1 MMIFLNFLLCFLI
14 AKDVMVGICVV
25 WWYVVGG
32 AKTPREW
39 CEIRK
44 MPCCGQWHQGWSA
57 LLPWPRSTYD
67 WNLRLWEFACRTYH
81 HPNSLPNQN
90 CNDEKTT
97 GVVVAPSLLSLIST
111 DIHFSQK
118 LDNYKSSFACWL
130 VSLKYLWISFEFR
143 KSANN
148 KCQSRLSQR
157 GE

>member
-1 MMIFLNFLLCFLI
+1 
-14 AKDVMVGICVV
+14 
-25 WWYVVGG
+25 
-32 AKTPREW
+32 
-39 CEIRK
+39 
-44 MPCCGQWHQGWSA
+44 
-57 LLPWPRSTYD
+57 
-67 WNLRLWEFACRTYH
+67 
-81 HPNSLPNQN
+81 LPNQN

-111 DIHFSQK
+111 NIHFSQK